1 MNKSSSILEV
11 EIAGGLG
18 NQLFMFYAGLYFG
31 KALNKEVTYNI
42 SDFSRIAQIHPG
54 HNLKTLGFLDGYKT
68 TTKRS
73 TGTDQILERLKV
85 QRIYSRLLLAVTNN
99 HMSKEFSSKELGYV
113 DANQI
118 PLNVSKI
125 KGYFQTWRYFSSLR
139 EKPILNVGLITNQTK
154 WFQERMQQAK
164 NEGPRAIH
172 IRKGDYLQSKNRR
185 IGVLAHS
192 YYKSYI
198 DKIDDDSRVWIFTDS
213 PQLVLEEFGYL
224 KDKVEI
230 VTPPSNSDPI
240 ESLLLLSMASE
251 IMISNSTFSWWAAQ
265 IANENTKIY
274 APSKWFESENDPKDL
289 IPEHWPKIESQWEP
303 SR

>member
-1 MNKSSSILEV
+1 M
-11 EIAGGLG
+11 
-18 NQLFMFYAGLYFG
+18 
-31 KALNKEVTYNI
+31 
-42 SDFSRIAQIHPG
+42 
-54 HNLKTLGFLDGYKT
+54 
-68 TTKRS
+68 
-73 TGTDQILERLKV
+73 
-85 QRIYSRLLLAVTNN
+85 
-99 HMSKEFSSKELGYV
+99 
-113 DANQI
+113 
-118 PLNVSKI
+118 
-125 KGYFQTWRYFSSLR
+125 
-139 EKPILNVGLITNQTK
+139 
-154 WFQERMQQAK
+154 
-164 NEGPRAIH
+164 
-172 IRKGDYLQSKNRR
+172 
-185 IGVLAHS
+185 
-192 YYKSYI
+192 
-198 DKIDDDSRVWIFTDS
+198 WIFTDS